1 MASKAEQA
9 RMKAGDI
16 VQYRKVGKAR
26 LVERSDF
33 DRRPESSWTQRWRV
47 EFITGPKRVRTG
59 EHHIWINDGN
69 VIERA

>member
-33 DRRPESSWTQRWRV
+33 DRAPRVLVDAALACRIHHRPEARPDWR
-47 EFITGPKRVRTG
+47 TS
-59 EHHIWINDGN
+59 HLDQ
-69 VIERA
+69 